1 MKQFY
6 VVDYLST
13 DFTKVLDTAHPQS
26 NLTETVFAIFSKSI
40 KTGVFLG
47 LTTSQDVALHLDWS
61 FKDFIAKKPLR
72 VINDSIT
79 LRQALAVMK
88 KESVTILPVMNESN
102 HLVGVLTE
110 LRVLEVLYQ
119 REHRLLRQI
128 FENQKRL
135 EHENINKTVL
145 ISNIEEQ
152 VRHLQILDRLTGLPS
167 LREFRTQLD
176 QWLRLKKKHD
186 LQGVLILIGVDGFRD
201 INARVGSKFGDY
213 LLQLLAERLENLL
226 DKSVLLARKGGD
238 EFIVLFFGNLSK
250 EVIISH
256 ADHILKELNQPFQ
269 IDDHELVITVSLGI
283 CLIDDDIEDSDFFL
297 ANADIA
303 LKTAKLEGRN
313 TYKIFDKVMG
323 EKTKLLQKRK
333 DYLFDAMK
341 NNELF
346 IVYQPQVDTSSQ
358 EIIALEAL
366 LRWQNSDLGLIM
378 PTDFISLAEETGLI
392 TPIGE
397 WVLRTACAQAYQWQT
412 IHKPFRISVNLS
424 ARQFQGM
431 DASGVD
437 KLIEMIESALKE
449 SQLDPSLLEIEIT
462 ESVILKNYDLV
473 VLTLKKLKT
482 LGVRIS
488 CDDFG
493 TGYSSLS
500 YLKLLPFDTI
510 KIDKT
515 FIDDVENDPSAV
527 AIIRAIIFLANQLKI
542 DVIAEGVETK
552 SQLLVLR
559 GLGCH
564 FIQGYYYSKPLAV
577 EKAALLLQEGI
588 CLN

>member
-13 DFTKVLDTAHPQS
+13 DFIKVLDTAYPKS
-26 NLTETVFAIFSKSI
+26 NMTETVFAIFSKSI

-47 LTTSQDVALHLDWS
+47 LATSQEVALHPDWP

-72 VINDSIT
+72 VIKDSIS

-88 KESVTILPVMNESN
+88 KESVTTLPVMNESN
-102 HLVGVLTE
+102 QFVGVLTE

-135 EHENINKTVL
+135 EDENINKTVM

-176 QWLRLKKKHD
+176 QWLTLKKTHD
-186 LQGVLILIGVDGFRD
+186 RQGVLILIGVDGFRD
-201 INARVGSKFGDY
+201 INARIGSKFGDY

-238 EFIVLFFGNLSK
+238 EFVVLFFGSLSK
-250 EVIISH
+250 EAVISH
-256 ADHILKELNQPFQ
+256 ADQILQGLNQPFP
-269 IDDHELVITVSLGI
+269 IDNHEVVITVSLGI
-283 CLIDDDIEDSDFFL
+283 CFIDDDIEDSDFFL

-303 LKTAKLEGRN
+303 LKAAKLEGRN
-313 TYKIFDKVMG
+313 KYKIFDRVMG

-333 DYLFDAMK
+333 DYLSDAMK
-341 NNELF
+341 NKELF

-366 LRWQNSDLGLIM
+366 LRWQNSDLGLVM

-392 TPIGE
+392 TLIGE
-397 WVLRTACAQAYQWQT
+397 WVLKTACVQAYQWQK

-431 DASGVD
+431 NASGVD
-437 KLIEMIESALKE
+437 KLVEMVEGALKE

-510 KIDKT
+510 KIDKS

-552 SQLLVLR
+552 SQLLILR

-564 FIQGYYYSKPLAV
+564 FIQGYYYSQPLAV
-577 EKAALLLQEGI
+577 EKAALLLEEGI